1 MNTFGVVYDAKTY
14 EVLHKLTKEGED
26 FYKEM
31 KARIFNRH
39 TENDTA
45 IYNIANEDV
54 VDKVKNILSNKEGKV
69 ILTNFSYL
77 FLLQIAGY
85 LFPLLTMPYLARVIG
100 ADGFGRIAIASAVIM
115 WIQTISDWGFN
126 YTATRDVAKNRD
138 DKDKVSHILSNVI
151 WAKFILL
158 FLSFIIL
165 KPI

>member
-1 MNTFGVVYDAKTY
+1 MSNKY
-14 EVLHKLTKEGED
+14 
-26 FYKEM
+26 
-31 KARIFNRH
+31 
-39 TENDTA
+39 
-45 IYNIANEDV
+45 
-54 VDKVKNILSNKEGKV
+54 KNILNNKEGKV
-69 ILTNFSYL
+69 ILANFSYL

-138 DKDKVSHILSNVI
+138 DNDKVSHILSNVI

-158 FLSFIIL
+158 FFSYFSRKLSSRSNHISNGSGPYIVSRLVFPSIRAYEIYHNPKFII
-165 KPI
+165 